1 MPTLQVEP
9 RDKSKSAAVNRM
21 RKDGVMPMAILTK
34 KTGTQMVSADR
45 EEIKTVLDSIVGLPI
60 FDVDGAAKTK
70 VILKE
75 VQRDAVSRKIIHMTV
90 QEVADSDVIKVSIPV
105 KVSGTPQAVAKR
117 QSTLMV
123 PMNALDVQAKVS
135 DLPAEIAVNAS
146 NMTEN
151 DRIIVPIFP
160 VTKPSHSS
168 PLQKP
173 FWPPPKSNSA
183 VWAHPARRVLK
194 GKRAKKV
201 LKAKAAR
208 KPQQKLANNLSATT
222 SINTKPLAG

>member
-45 EEIKTVLDSIVGLPI
+45 EEIKTMLDSIVGLPI

-135 DLPAEIAVNAS
+135 DLPAEIAVDAS

-151 DRIIVPIFP
+151 DRIIVSDLSGYEAITFL
-160 VTKPSHSS
+160 TS
-168 PLQKP
+168 PET
-173 FWPPPKSNSA
+173 
-183 VWAHPARRVLK
+183 VL
-194 GKRAKKV
+194 
-201 LKAKAAR
+201 
-208 KPQQKLANNLSATT
+208 ATT
-222 SINTKPLAG
+222 KQLRGMGSSSAAGAEGEEGEEGAEGEGGEEAAAEAGE